1 MEIGRSRLP
10 DPPKLP
16 PVGHAARGPYSSQ
29 AVVAQDTYSQH
40 VANYV
45 DIRWTLVRKSIIFT
59 FHSEL
64 SLFCFFWTGK
74 LQNLKYLCYFFP
86 ANPASV
92 W

>member
-1 MEIGRSRLP
+1 MEIERSRLP

-45 DIRWTLVRKSIIFT
+45 DIRWTLVRKAIIFT
-59 FHSEL
+59 FHNEL
-64 SLFCFFWTGK
+64 TLFFGQVK
-74 LQNLKYLCYFFP
+74 LNNLKYLCYFFP

>member
-45 DIRWTLVRKSIIFT
+45 DIRWTLVRKPIIFT

-64 SLFCFFWTGK
+64 SSFLGQVSYK
-74 LQNLKYLCYFFP
+74 ILKNLCYFFP
-86 ANPASV
+86 ANPASL